1 MPLYHIDDE
10 NRLFVHAGF
19 SSPSGVE
26 AEVNKNNLMHDRSL
40 WERVLGIDIRS
51 KQNPNLHPKRLK
63 LYYEIYIG
71 HTPTIRYNKYEPMN
85 VLNVW
90 NIDTGAA
97 FTGKLSAVDI
107 ATKQVFQSDT
117 LTFLYP
123 NEFGRNK

>member
-1 MPLYHIDDE
+1 
-10 NRLFVHAGF
+10 
-19 SSPSGVE
+19 
-26 AEVNKNNLMHDRSL
+26 
-40 WERVLGIDIRS
+40 
-51 KQNPNLHPKRLK
+51 
-63 LYYEIYIG
+63 
-71 HTPTIRYNKYEPMN
+71 MN

-117 LTFLYP
+117 LTYLYP